1 MASASDLEA
10 RGYWSAPRGCFVSRP
25 VDRCHPPEVGTVPG
39 TGDPHCE
46 CLEAWTVCGL
56 AGLFPNFGPAFRD
69 TAEYSRSQRMTC
81 VVRWSSMWS
90 SWNHACLDSYRLRVV
105 GSGIF
110 CVSGKPEAMG
120 RPHYNT
126 VAII

>member
-56 AGLFPNFGPAFRD
+56 AGLFPNFGPAGFA
-69 TAEYSRSQRMTC
+69 TPLSI
-81 VVRWSSMWS
+81 
-90 SWNHACLDSYRLRVV
+90 RVLTV
-105 GSGIF
+105 ILIIMPYAL
-110 CVSGKPEAMG
+110 VSCGGLP
-120 RPHYNT
+120 
-126 VAII
+126 